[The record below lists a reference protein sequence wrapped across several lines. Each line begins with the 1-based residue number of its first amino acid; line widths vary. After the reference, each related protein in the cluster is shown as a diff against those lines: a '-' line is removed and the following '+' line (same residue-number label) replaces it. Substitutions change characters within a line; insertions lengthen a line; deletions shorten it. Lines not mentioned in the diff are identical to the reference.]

1 MSFIRTIRNISAIP
15 TEGYTAEQLL
25 GVVIDLIRDVYDEA
39 GVKKA
44 SALPVKEKKKLLTTM
59 HSLSK
64 VIVDVYAQ
72 NQEGLADFVDE
83 DFREEISERAAAIV
97 AQEQSLTGIVSEI
110 AIEEEKQSR
119 LNVLLEEITSR
130 RGHLLTVKEECDA
143 IQQRIDQLNDT
154 ALDEMAAKKVTMEA
168 ELAQRTARAEE
179 LAADQAQLQSELEI
193 LEKCFT
199 ALTASLETVRKQ
211 HEALKAEETSAT
223 EEMARLEESVETVR
237 VQLEEA
243 KQRIGDLPAIN
254 ERINTEYQEIQMQM
268 TVMLNALNSAKSDA
282 FLTENL
288 YALPGSG
295 NAVTVENYPDLSIAG
310 KKINNWN
317 ELEAWFAE
325 LEERIN
331 GLLEVLRTMLAVLVE
346 KAESITAQKDQ

>member
-1 MSFIRTIRNISAIP
+1 MSFIRTGRNISAVP
-15 TEGYTAEQLL
+15 ETGYTAEQFLGILL
-25 GVVIDLIRDVYDEA
+25 DLVRDVYEEA

-44 SALPVKEKKKLLTTM
+44 SVLPVDDKKKLLTTM

-64 VIVDVYAQ
+64 ILVDMYAS
-72 NQEGLADFVDE
+72 NQDGIGEFVDE
-83 DFREEISERAAAIV
+83 DFREEISQRANALMVQEATLASVAA
-97 AQEQSLTGIVSEI
+97 EI
-110 AIEEEKQSR
+110 AAEEEKQIR
-119 LNVLLEEITSR
+119 LNAILEEVTSR

-154 ALDEMAAKKVTMEA
+154 ALDEMAAKKVILEA

-179 LAADQAQLQSELEI
+179 LAADQAQLQSETEALEER
-193 LEKCFT
+193 LT
-199 ALTASLETVRKQ
+199 ALNTSLEAVREQ
-211 HEALKAEETSAT
+211 HEALKAEEASAT
-223 EEMARLEESVETVR
+223 EEKARLEESIEAVR

-243 KQRIGDLPAIN
+243 KQRIGDLPAIS

-288 YALPGSG
+288 YALPGSS
-295 NAVTVENYPDLSIAG
+295 NAFTVENYPDLAIAG
-310 KKINNWN
+310 KKINSWN

-325 LEERIN
+325 LEERID
-331 GLLEVLRTMLAVLVE
+331 GLLEVLRTMLSVLVK